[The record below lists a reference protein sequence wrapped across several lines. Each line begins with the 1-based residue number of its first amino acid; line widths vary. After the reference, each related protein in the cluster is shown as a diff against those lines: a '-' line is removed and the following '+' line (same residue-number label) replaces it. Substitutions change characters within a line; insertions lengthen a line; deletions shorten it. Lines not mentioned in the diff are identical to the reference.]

1 MTRRTGVAHKEISS
15 LRTSR
20 ARIPTTGHEPPQPRR
35 LLNCQTNPDLAELF
49 IDEDHIG
56 ELFRDTDEGEL
67 SYDFSMNFHTDA
79 DQLQAFMKD
88 RFKLDSIEVRQRVN
102 KDDSAEVYIADEFI
116 GVLFEEDG
124 VHSYAFNMSILD
136 YDLAET

>member
-1 MTRRTGVAHKEISS
+1 MTNEEIVRLESYM
-15 LRTSR
+15 R
-20 ARIPTTGHEPPQPRR
+20 ARFHLDTIEVRQHPS
-35 LLNCQTNPDLAELF
+35 NPDLAELY
-49 IDEDHIG
+49 ISEDHVG
-56 ELFRDTDEGEL
+56 EFFKDTDEGEL

-79 DQLQAFMKD
+79 DQLQAYMQD

-116 GVLFEEDG
+116 GVLFEEDD

-136 YDLAET
+136 YDLAEA